1 MRSTSLAAAVATWIV
16 AAGAVAQ
23 PARTAEHN
31 PALRVPRAAELGDS
45 PAFIVKFR
53 SGTARGR
60 VQAQA
65 VTDAVS
71 KLQARGFAIRD
82 ARRLP
87 AGLHALRAERLP
99 GESLAAQLA
108 RLRADADIEFAEPDQ
123 RRYAHA
129 LPNDPLYAGQ
139 WYLQNRADAPSAIRA
154 EAAWDSGSGDGG
166 VVIAVLDT
174 GVLFD
179 HPDLRR
185 AHLGGRLLPGYDFI
199 SNAATANDGGG
210 RDADA
215 SDPGDWVTQ
224 QESNQGQFSGCD
236 VTNSSWHGTRVA
248 GIIGARTNNAEG
260 VAGGSWS
267 PWILPVRVLGKCG
280 GRDSDI
286 IEAMAWAGGIH
297 VDGVPDNPYPAKI
310 ENLSLGSFGACGA
323 AYASVISELASRGVL
338 VVVSAGN
345 EGGPVGSPAN
355 CAGAAAVTGLRHA
368 GTKVGFASLGPQ
380 VAVSAPGGNC
390 VNVSGGP
397 CLFSIDTTYNTGTQA
412 PAAHGYTNQTNVNV
426 GTSFAAPIVSGI
438 AALMAGANGNLDAA
452 QLRARLREGAT
463 KPFPQSL
470 DPTVPTCHVPTG
482 PNDVQVSECSCTTS
496 TCGAGMANAEGAL
509 AAALRPIAALS
520 APGTVVPGQIV
531 NLSGAGSAGACN
543 RTIASYHWEIVSGTG
558 VLTGP
563 SHTPTTSVNAP
574 VTGSFVV
581 RLTVTD
587 DVGKRDEAEI
597 EIASTSTATSAPPV
611 AGNDACPVDMIPPP
625 PITIGV
631 SPLAVTLEAVDGA
644 QLFTATVAN
653 SHSTS
658 GVTWLVDGV
667 AGGNAT
673 VGMITSGGSYT
684 APAVVPPSATVTVT
698 ATSLE
703 DPAKSATAQ
712 VTITASAPSPAPPAP
727 APVTSGGGG
736 GGAGLDLL
744 LLVCGLAALVQRPRR
759 RSGARR

>member
-1 MRSTSLAAAVATWIV
+1 MRSTSLAAVLATWLV
-16 AAGAVAQ
+16 AAGALAQ
-23 PARTAEHN
+23 PVRTAEHN
-31 PALRVPRAAELGDS
+31 PALRVPRGAAVDLEDS
-45 PAFIVKFR
+45 PSFIVKFR

-65 VTDAVS
+65 VTDSIS
-71 KLQARGFAIRD
+71 KLQARGFAIRES
-82 ARRLP
+82 RRLP
-87 AGLHALRAERLP
+87 SGLHALRAQRLP

-108 RLRADADIEFAEPDQ
+108 RLRADADVEFAEADL
-123 RRYAHA
+123 RRYPHA

-139 WYLQNRADAPSAIRA
+139 WYLQNRVDAPSAIHA
-154 EAAWDSGSGDGG
+154 EAAWDAGGGDGG
-166 VVIAVLDT
+166 VVVAVLDT
-174 GVLFD
+174 GVLFE
-179 HPDLRR
+179 HADLRR

-199 SNAATANDGGG
+199 SNAATANDGNG

-224 QESNQGQFSGCD
+224 QESNQGEFSGCD
-236 VTNSSWHGTRVA
+236 VSNSSWHGTRVA

-260 VAGGSWS
+260 VAGSTWS

-286 IEAMAWAGGIH
+286 IEAMAWAAGIH

-310 ENLSLGSFGACGA
+310 ENLSLGSFGPCGA
-323 AYASVISELASRGVL
+323 AYASVISELATRGVL

-355 CAGAAAVTGLRHA
+355 CVGAAAVTGLRHA

-380 VAVSAPGGNC
+380 IAVGAPAGNC
-390 VNVSGGP
+390 VNTTGGP

-412 PAAHGYTNQTNVNV
+412 PAAYGYTNQTNVNV
-426 GTSFAAPIVSGI
+426 GTSFSAPIVSGI
-438 AALMAGANGNLDAA
+438 AALMAGANGNLGAA

-470 DPTVPTCHVPTG
+470 DPTVPMCHVPTG

-509 AAALRPIAALS
+509 AAALRPIAALA
-520 APGTVVPGQIV
+520 APATVVPGQTV
-531 NLSGAGSAGACN
+531 SLSGAGSAGACN
-543 RTIASYHWEIVSGTG
+543 RMIASYYWEIVSGTG
-558 VLTGP
+558 VLTGAN
-563 SHTPTTSVNAP
+563 HTPTTSVNAP

-587 DVGKRDEAEI
+587 DAGKQDAAEI
-597 EIASTSTATSAPPV
+597 EITATSTVTSAPST
-611 AGNDACPVDMIPPP
+611 AGSNACPVDMVPPP
-625 PITIGV
+625 AITIGV
-631 SPLAVTLEAVDGA
+631 SPPSVTLEAVSGA
-644 QLFTATVAN
+644 QVFTALVAN
-653 SHSTS
+653 AHSNP

-667 AGGNAT
+667 AGGNST
-673 VGMITSGGSYT
+673 VGTITSSGSYT
-684 APAVVPPSATVTVT
+684 APAAVPAPATVTVT
-698 ATSLE
+698 AASLE
-703 DPAKSATAQ
+703 DPTKSATAQ
-712 VTITASAPSPAPPAP
+712 VTITALAALPPAP
-727 APVTSGGGG
+727 APAPVASGGG

-744 LLVCGLAALVQRPRR
+744 LLVCLLAGSTGWTRPRNR
-759 RSGARR
+759 A